1 MFLFNLDLINNP
13 ENLDDKYKK
22 FICNHTLDV
31 FQITATFYELIFRDP
46 I

>member
-1 MFLFNLDLINNP
+1 MLLFNLDLINNP

-31 FQITATFYELIFRDP
+31 YALSVTFYEFFLRKKF
-46 I
+46 